1 MGLTHSIH
9 SNRYLWFNQISFHF
23 LQQIVR
29 TGCLG
34 AVNIYTSRITCH
46 SWHISVAEWARKWL
60 TFCGRERYC
69 DQFVWH
75 SIFRRFSIQRHRNRE
90 VSNCT
95 NGKWNANRTIPM
107 AMRLVTCHRCFSL
120 SPCVQFYILC
130 TIESNCTCQCIRIS
144 MRLSQQSWLFSL
156 FKSIAHVFC
165 MYKKLCVLV
174 FIIESTDVFFTIA
187 LWIAF
192 FNFSSYIV
200 VHHLLV
206 QLMWIERNDEESSL
220 LEDSLQTVM

>member
-23 LQQIVR
+23 LQPIVR

-46 SWHISVAEWARKWL
+46 SWHISAAEWARKWL

-156 FKSIAHVFC
+156 CKSIAHVFR
-165 MYKKLCVLV
+165 MYEK
-174 FIIESTDVFFTIA
+174 SYA
-187 LWIAF
+187 SS
-192 FNFSSYIV
+192 FSSSNQPMCFSP
-200 VHHLLV
+200 LLFE
-206 QLMWIERNDEESSL
+206 LLSL
-220 LEDSLQTVM
+220 TSHRTLWCIICSFNWCELNETPKRVLCWRIHCRR